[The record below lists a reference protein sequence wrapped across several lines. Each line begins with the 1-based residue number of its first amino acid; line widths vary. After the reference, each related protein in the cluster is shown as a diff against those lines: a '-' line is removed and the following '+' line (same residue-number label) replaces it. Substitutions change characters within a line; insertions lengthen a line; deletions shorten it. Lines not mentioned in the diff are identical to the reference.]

1 MEKSGVDTNLSSN
14 GIIDEAEG
22 IWSADIEQSF
32 LEALAIYPPCGRRK
46 IILTEEGKM
55 YGRNELVA
63 RYIKIRTGKSRTRK
77 QVSSHLQV
85 LAKRRSKEIQSLRND
100 KAAQKII
107 LDRLKQYTSAE
118 IVSMNNEQINTDNDS
133 FSDDNDEEEEKKR
146 KITTPIK
153 NLLQPIPIDEHSQKS
168 IQPLH
173 IKTKEEIP
181 VPLQTTVTKKN
192 TNKKIKPNILNNS
205 IPHFISSNLFSLSK
219 GETVRLQTSTLKSQ
233 LFPPSF
239 LVDIK

>member
-1 MEKSGVDTNLSSN
+1 MEEANVDNNLSISTSN
-14 GIIDEAEG
+14 GIVDEAEG

-63 RYIKIRTGKSRTRK
+63 RYIKIRTGKTRSRK

-100 KAAQKII
+100 KAAQQII
-107 LDRLKQYTSAE
+107 LERLKQYTSAE
-118 IVSMNNEQINTDNDS
+118 IVSMNNEQITSDNDS
-133 FSDDNDEEEEKKR
+133 FSEDNDEPKKK

-153 NLLQPIPIDEHSQKS
+153 NLLQPIPIDEHSKKS
-168 IQPLH
+168 IQPSP
-173 IKTKEEIP
+173 IKLDQLKSDEELLLPSKTP
-181 VPLQTTVTKKN
+181 VIKKHVTKREISVQKSN
-192 TNKKIKPNILNNS
+192 GTIPTIMNNS
-205 IPHFISSNLFSLSK
+205 IPLFLTSK
-219 GETVRLQTSTLKSQ
+219 
-233 LFPPSF
+233 
-239 LVDIK
+239 

>member
-1 MEKSGVDTNLSSN
+1 MDNNLLIPSSSSTTNNNNGVV
-14 GIIDEAEG
+14 DEAEG

-63 RYIKIRTGKSRTRK
+63 RYIKIRTGKTRTRK

-107 LDRLKQYTSAE
+107 LERLKQYTSAE
-118 IVSMNNEQINTDNDS
+118 IVSMNNEQINQSDNDS
-133 FSDDNDEEEEKKR
+133 SSDDNNNKSKKN
-146 KITTPIK
+146 KKTTSPIK
-153 NLLQPIPIDEHSQKS
+153 NLLQPIPIDEHS
-168 IQPLH
+168 
-173 IKTKEEIP
+173 IKTNQSSKDDLIVSPKTP
-181 VPLQTTVTKKN
+181 VIKKNETKKIIPC
-192 TNKKIKPNILNNS
+192 KSFYILYKID
-205 IPHFISSNLFSLSK
+205 F
-219 GETVRLQTSTLKSQ
+219 
-233 LFPPSF
+233 F
-239 LVDIK
+239 LI